1 MLPLP
6 EARFSLQGLISSW
19 DQSYDVASFS
29 CPHLPGEDTG
39 ETSSQAEALAWLLR
53 EMHPPHPMLTL
64 YLQSN
69 PESQIR
75 GSSHIP
81 RAEEYTW
88 DSKLPGEVGP
98 GEEMPQLVSSEHRDL
113 RQLRSCRSR
122 QRWLSSTENLR
133 FRQSTSGL
141 HVL

>member
-19 DQSYDVASFS
+19 HQSYDVASFS

-88 DSKLPGEVGP
+88 DSKLPRGGGTRGGNATAGELRAQRPASTPV
-98 GEEMPQLVSSEHRDL
+98 MPVTPALALFHREPSL
-113 RQLRSCRSR
+113 
-122 QRWLSSTENLR
+122 
-133 FRQSTSGL
+133 
-141 HVL
+141 